1 MEIKIHTIDNR
12 KIAEIISD
20 DTVLQ
25 TVEDAVDLIGNMS
38 YQGFDKLII
47 HEENIIPDFFE
58 LKNKI
63 AGNILQKFSQYSMP
77 LAIIGDFEKYES
89 KSLNDFIFESNKGKL
104 INFVTTVEDGLK

>member
-1 MEIKIHTIDNR
+1 
-12 KIAEIISD
+12 
-20 DTVLQ
+20 
-25 TVEDAVDLIGNMS
+25 MS

-89 KSLNDFIFESNKGKL
+89 KSLNDFIFESNKGKQ
-104 INFVTTVEDGLK
+104 INFVTTIEDGLK

>member
-20 DTVLQ
+20 DIVLQ

-47 HEENIIPDFFE
+47 HEENIISDFFE

-89 KSLNDFIFESNKGKL
+89 KSLNDFIFESNKGSQ
-104 INFVTTVEDGLK
+104 INFVTTIEDGLK

>member
-1 MEIKIHTIDNR
+1 MEIKIHTIDDR

-20 DTVLQ
+20 NIVLQ

-47 HEENIIPDFFE
+47 HEENMISDFFE

-89 KSLNDFIFESNKGKL
+89 KSLNDFIFESNKGNQ
-104 INFVTTVEDGLK
+104 INFVTTIEDGLK

>member
-20 DTVLQ
+20 DIVLQ

-47 HEENIIPDFFE
+47 HEENMIPDFFE

-89 KSLNDFIFESNKGKL
+89 KSLNDFIFESNKGKQ
-104 INFVTTVEDGLK
+104 INFVTTIEDGLK

>member
-1 MEIKIHTIDNR
+1 MEIKIHTIDDR

-20 DTVLQ
+20 DIVLQ
-25 TVEDAVDLIGNMS
+25 TVEDAIDLIGNMS

-47 HEENIIPDFFE
+47 HEENMISDFFE

-89 KSLNDFIFESNKGKL
+89 KSLNDFIFESNKGSQ
-104 INFVTTVEDGLK
+104 INFVTTIEDGLK

>member
-1 MEIKIHTIDNR
+1 MEIKIHMIDDR

-20 DTVLQ
+20 DIVLQ

-47 HEENIIPDFFE
+47 HEENMISDFFE

-89 KSLNDFIFESNKGKL
+89 KSLNDFIFESNKGSQ
-104 INFVTTVEDGLK
+104 INFVTTIEDGLK

>member
-20 DTVLQ
+20 NIVLQ

-47 HEENIIPDFFE
+47 HEENMISDFFE

-89 KSLNDFIFESNKGKL
+89 KSLNDFIFESNKGNQ
-104 INFVTTVEDGLK
+104 INFVTTIEDGLK

>member
-20 DTVLQ
+20 DILLQ

-47 HEENIIPDFFE
+47 HEENMIPDFFE

-89 KSLNDFIFESNKGKL
+89 KSLNDFIFESNKGNQ

>member
-20 DTVLQ
+20 DIVLQ

-47 HEENIIPDFFE
+47 HEENMIPDFFE

-63 AGNILQKFSQYSMP
+63 AGNTLQKFSQYSMP

-89 KSLNDFIFESNKGKL
+89 KSLNDFIFESNKGKQ
-104 INFVTTVEDGLK
+104 INFVTTIEDGLK

>member
-20 DTVLQ
+20 NIVLQ

-47 HEENIIPDFFE
+47 HEENMISDFFE
-58 LKNKI
+58 LKNKM

-89 KSLNDFIFESNKGKL
+89 KSLNDFIFESNKGNQ

>member
-1 MEIKIHTIDNR
+1 MEIKIHTIDDR

-20 DTVLQ
+20 DIVLQ

-47 HEENIIPDFFE
+47 HEENMISDFFE

-89 KSLNDFIFESNKGKL
+89 KSLNDFIFESNKGKQ
-104 INFVTTVEDGLK
+104 IHFVTTIEDGLK

>member
-47 HEENIIPDFFE
+47 HEENMISDFFE

-63 AGNILQKFSQYSMP
+63 AGDILQKFSQYSMP

-89 KSLNDFIFESNKGKL
+89 KSLNDFIFESNKGSQ
-104 INFVTTVEDGLK
+104 INFVTTIEDGLK

>member
-1 MEIKIHTIDNR
+1 MEIKIHAIDNR

-20 DTVLQ
+20 DFVLQ

-47 HEENIIPDFFE
+47 HEENMISDFFE

-89 KSLNDFIFESNKGKL
+89 KSLNDFIFESNKGKQ
-104 INFVTTVEDGLK
+104 INFVTTIEDGLK

>member
-1 MEIKIHTIDNR
+1 MEIKIHTIDDR

-20 DTVLQ
+20 NIVLQ

-47 HEENIIPDFFE
+47 HEENIISDFFE

-89 KSLNDFIFESNKGKL
+89 KSLNDFIFESNKGKQ
-104 INFVTTVEDGLK
+104 INFVTTIEDGLK

>member
-20 DTVLQ
+20 DIVLQ

-47 HEENIIPDFFE
+47 HEENMISDFFE

-89 KSLNDFIFESNKGKL
+89 KSLNDFIFESNKGNQ
-104 INFVTTVEDGLK
+104 INFVTTIEDGLK

>member
-1 MEIKIHTIDNR
+1 MEIKIHTIDGR

-20 DTVLQ
+20 NIVLQ

-47 HEENIIPDFFE
+47 HEENMISDFFV

-89 KSLNDFIFESNKGKL
+89 KSLNDFIFESNKGNQ
-104 INFVTTVEDGLK
+104 INFVTTIEDGLK

>member
-20 DTVLQ
+20 DIVLQ
-25 TVEDAVDLIGNMS
+25 TVEDAIDLIGNMS

-47 HEENIIPDFFE
+47 HEENMISDFFE

-89 KSLNDFIFESNKGKL
+89 KSLNDFIFESNKGKQ
-104 INFVTTVEDGLK
+104 INFVTTIEDGLK

>member
-1 MEIKIHTIDNR
+1 MEIKIHTIDDR

-20 DTVLQ
+20 DVVLQ

-47 HEENIIPDFFE
+47 HEENMISDFFE

-89 KSLNDFIFESNKGKL
+89 KSLNDFIFESNKGKQ

>member
-1 MEIKIHTIDNR
+1 MEIKIHTIDDR

-20 DTVLQ
+20 NIVLQ

-47 HEENIIPDFFE
+47 HEENMIPDFFE

-89 KSLNDFIFESNKGKL
+89 KSLNDFIFESNKGNQ

>member
-1 MEIKIHTIDNR
+1 MKIKIHTIDDR

-20 DTVLQ
+20 DIVLQ

-47 HEENIIPDFFE
+47 HEENMIPDFFE

-89 KSLNDFIFESNKGKL
+89 KSLNDFIFESNKGNQ

>member
-47 HEENIIPDFFE
+47 HEENMIPDFFE

-89 KSLNDFIFESNKGKL
+89 KSLNDFIFESNKGNQ
-104 INFVTTVEDGLK
+104 INFVITIEDGLK

>member
-1 MEIKIHTIDNR
+1 MEIKIHTIDDR
-12 KIAEIISD
+12 KIAEITSD
-20 DTVLQ
+20 NIVLQ

-47 HEENIIPDFFE
+47 HEENMIPDFFE

-89 KSLNDFIFESNKGKL
+89 KSLNDFIFESNKGNQ

>member
-20 DTVLQ
+20 DIVLQ
-25 TVEDAVDLIGNMS
+25 TVEDAIDLIGNMS

-47 HEENIIPDFFE
+47 HEENMISDFFE

-89 KSLNDFIFESNKGKL
+89 KSLNDFIFESNKGKQ

>member
-20 DTVLQ
+20 NIVLQ

-47 HEENIIPDFFE
+47 HEENMIPDFFE

>member
-20 DTVLQ
+20 DIVLQ

-38 YQGFDKLII
+38 YQGFDKLIN
-47 HEENIIPDFFE
+47 HEENMIPDFFE

-89 KSLNDFIFESNKGKL
+89 KSLNDFIFESNKGNQ
-104 INFVTTVEDGLK
+104 INVVTTVEDGLQ

>member
-1 MEIKIHTIDNR
+1 MEIKIHTIDDR

-20 DTVLQ
+20 DIVLQ
-25 TVEDAVDLIGNMS
+25 TVEDAIDLIGNMS

-47 HEENIIPDFFE
+47 HEENMISDFFE

-89 KSLNDFIFESNKGKL
+89 KSLNDFIFESNKGNQ

>member
-20 DTVLQ
+20 NIVLQ

-47 HEENIIPDFFE
+47 HEENMISDFFV

-89 KSLNDFIFESNKGKL
+89 KSLNDFIFESNKGNQ

>member
-1 MEIKIHTIDNR
+1 MEIKIHTIDDR
-12 KIAEIISD
+12 KIAEITSD
-20 DTVLQ
+20 DVVLQ

-47 HEENIIPDFFE
+47 HEENMIPDFFE

-89 KSLNDFIFESNKGKL
+89 KSLNDFIFESNKGSQ
-104 INFVTTVEDGLK
+104 INLVTTIEDGLK

>member
-20 DTVLQ
+20 DIVLQ
-25 TVEDAVDLIGNMS
+25 TVENAVDLIGNMS

-47 HEENIIPDFFE
+47 HEENMISDFFV

-89 KSLNDFIFESNKGKL
+89 KSLNNFIFESNKGKQ
-104 INFVTTVEDGLK
+104 INFVTTIEDGLK

>member
-20 DTVLQ
+20 NIVLQ

-47 HEENIIPDFFE
+47 HEENMIPDFFE
-58 LKNKI
+58 LKDKI

-89 KSLNDFIFESNKGKL
+89 KSLDDFIFESNKGNQ
-104 INFVTTVEDGLK
+104 INFGTTVEDGSK

>member
-1 MEIKIHTIDNR
+1 MEIKIHTIDDR

-20 DTVLQ
+20 NIVLQ

-47 HEENIIPDFFE
+47 HEENMISDFFV

-89 KSLNDFIFESNKGKL
+89 KSLNDFIFESNKGSQ
-104 INFVTTVEDGLK
+104 INFVTTIEDGLK

>member
-1 MEIKIHTIDNR
+1 MEIKIHTIDGR

-20 DTVLQ
+20 NIVLQ

-47 HEENIIPDFFE
+47 HEENMISDFFE

-63 AGNILQKFSQYSMP
+63 AGDILQKFSQYSMP

-89 KSLNDFIFESNKGKL
+89 KSLNDFIFESNKGKQ

>member
-20 DTVLQ
+20 NIVLQ

-47 HEENIIPDFFE
+47 HEENMISDFFE

-89 KSLNDFIFESNKGKL
+89 KSLNDFIFESNKGKQ

>member
-12 KIAEIISD
+12 KIAEIISND
-20 DTVLQ
+20 IVLQ
-25 TVEDAVDLIGNMS
+25 TVEDALDLIGNMS

-47 HEENIIPDFFE
+47 HEENMIPDFFE

-89 KSLNDFIFESNKGKL
+89 KSLNDFIFESNKGNP
-104 INFVTTVEDGLK
+104 IHFVTTVEDGLK

>member
-89 KSLNDFIFESNKGKL
+89 KSLNDFIFESKEGKQ
-104 INFVTTVEDGLK
+104 IDFIVYH

>member
-20 DTVLQ
+20 NIVLQ

-47 HEENIIPDFFE
+47 HKENIISDFFE

-89 KSLNDFIFESNKGKL
+89 KSLNDFIFESNKGNQ

>member
-20 DTVLQ
+20 DIVLQ

-47 HEENIIPDFFE
+47 HEENMIPDFFE

-89 KSLNDFIFESNKGKL
+89 KSLNDFIFESNKGSQ
-104 INFVTTVEDGLK
+104 INFVTTIEDGLK

>member
-20 DTVLQ
+20 NIVLQ
-25 TVEDAVDLIGNMS
+25 TVEDAIDLIGNMS

-47 HEENIIPDFFE
+47 HEENMISDFFE

-89 KSLNDFIFESNKGKL
+89 KSLNDFIFESNKGKQ

>member
-1 MEIKIHTIDNR
+1 MEIKIHTIDDR

-20 DTVLQ
+20 NIVLQ

-47 HEENIIPDFFE
+47 HEENMIPDFFE

-89 KSLNDFIFESNKGKL
+89 KSLNDFIFESNRGNQ
-104 INFVTTVEDGLK
+104 INFVTTIEDGLK

>member
-20 DTVLQ
+20 NIVLQ

-47 HEENIIPDFFE
+47 HEENMISDFFE

-63 AGNILQKFSQYSMP
+63 AGNILQKFSQYSML

-89 KSLNDFIFESNKGKL
+89 KSLNDFIFESNKGKQ
-104 INFVTTVEDGLK
+104 INFVTTIEDGLK